1 VHGYR
6 FSLVRAPEPHSAQLH
21 GTFPRKRWFVLAL
34 SATSPLTALSP
45 LVAPLRS
52 SALAP
57 PRHLVWG
64 ILREDD
70 LQACRRE
77 PERAQETDS
86 PPRSTRCPETGLA
99 AEDGHARRENPAGQ
113 DLPRVS
119 RASS

>member
-1 VHGYR
+1 
-6 FSLVRAPEPHSAQLH
+6 
-21 GTFPRKRWFVLAL
+21 VLAL
-34 SATSPLTALSP
+34 ALATTSPLTALSPLVAP

-77 PERAQETDS
+77 P
-86 PPRSTRCPETGLA
+86 
-99 AEDGHARRENPAGQ
+99 
-113 DLPRVS
+113 
-119 RASS
+119 

>member
-1 VHGYR
+1 
-6 FSLVRAPEPHSAQLH
+6 
-21 GTFPRKRWFVLAL
+21 VLAL
-34 SATSPLTALSP
+34 AATSPLTALSP

-77 PERAQETDS
+77 P
-86 PPRSTRCPETGLA
+86 
-99 AEDGHARRENPAGQ
+99 
-113 DLPRVS
+113 
-119 RASS
+119 